1 MTDTQ
6 WADFS
11 EFQVVVND
19 LYPYRVVSFRANDGT
34 YRDGHFT
41 ANMVWAKSAL
51 ARGQVDI
58 VMVYAVYEPDN
69 EAWAETLMAMIG
81 APFPEL
87 CLMLDVESWGGRI
100 FGDHSADLN
109 AGYAKLAKW
118 LNRAGKGVLGYGN
131 VSDLNNLWRSKPTGC
146 RLVVAAYG
154 FNPPYP
160 GKIAHQY
167 ADNASV
173 PPFGRA
179 DINSADGLS
188 VADLAA
194 ALGIV
199 IGSPVNVPPVHPV
212 VPPPVG
218 HNASSWSTVQ
228 IQQALN
234 KVDNAGLAPDGVY
247 GPATTAAVR
256 AFEIKYHLTV
266 DIGIAGPQVV
276 AKLAALIKVN
286 PVTNLPHLVIDGK
299 EGPLTTEAEQRALH
313 VTADGIR
320 GPVTIK
326 AEQNRTGATED
337 GFDGPDTNRHL
348 QAYLNKRIKA
358 NLVVDGI
365 RGPLTVRALQRALD
379 AGEF

>member
-11 EFQVVVND
+11 EFQVILND
-19 LYPYRVVSFRANDGT
+19 SYPYRVVSFRANDGT
-34 YRDGHFT
+34 YDDRHFA
-41 ANMVWAKSAL
+41 ANMAAAKAML
-51 ARGQVDI
+51 KAGRLDL
-58 VMVYAVYEPDN
+58 VMVYAVYEPDRGN
-69 EAWAETLMAMIG
+69 WADNLISLIG
-81 APFPEL
+81 EPFPQL
-87 CLMLDVESWGGRI
+87 CVMLDVESWGGLI
-100 FGDHSADLN
+100 YGDHSADIN
-109 AGYAKLAKW
+109 AGYAQIAKW
-118 LNRAGKGVLGYGN
+118 LNHGGKGVLGYGN
-131 VSDLNNLWRSKPTGC
+131 VSDLNNLWRSKPDGC

-154 FNPPYP
+154 FNPAYP

-167 ADNASV
+167 SDNARIA
-173 PPFGRA
+173 PFGTV

-188 VADLAA
+188 VAELAA
-194 ALGIV
+194 ALGV
-199 IGSPVNVPPVHPV
+199 VMGTPADVPPVSPT

-228 IQQALN
+228 IQRALN
-234 KVDNAGLAPDGVY
+234 RVDDAGLAPDGVY

-276 AKLAALIKVN
+276 AKLGVLIHVN

-320 GPVTIK
+320 GPLTIK
-326 AEQNRTGATED
+326 AEQHRTGATVD
-337 GFDGPDTNRHL
+337 GFDGPNTNEHL
-348 QAYLNKRIKA
+348 QRYLNAKIKA
-358 NLVVDGI
+358 GLSVDGI

-379 AGEF
+379 AGKF